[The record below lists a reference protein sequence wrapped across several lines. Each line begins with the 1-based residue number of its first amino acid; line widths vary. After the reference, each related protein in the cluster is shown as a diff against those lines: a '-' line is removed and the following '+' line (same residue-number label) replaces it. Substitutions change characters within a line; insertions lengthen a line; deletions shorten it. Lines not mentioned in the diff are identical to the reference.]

1 MREPRSQGVII
12 IALLWVFVLG
22 GQSGNVGVQPFGLPC
37 LDTASRVMYALTF
50 GKNTSQDCIC
60 MKCQHFKSPTSLQ
73 GSPTSLQGRLQSW
86 ATEYFDANADLTL
99 MLKSRGR
106 RESHACILE
115 LKIHNFC

>member
-60 MKCQHFKSPTSLQ
+60 MKCQHFKS
-73 GSPTSLQGRLQSW
+73 SPSLQGRPQSW

-115 LKIHNFC
+115 LENASFLLSGLP